1 MPGKNLQ
8 AVTDARQLEETT
20 GTRMKRIYVVGTADT
35 KGEELAFLA
44 DAVATAGSAFARVDI
59 GTHEI
64 QEATTQVK
72 AVIPPAPAN
81 QASATAAPISAGGSR

>member
-44 DAVATAGSAFARVDI
+44 DAVATAGSAVARVDI
-59 GTHEI
+59 GTRG
-64 QEATTQVK
+64 ATV
-72 AVIPPAPAN
+72 AVDVPA
-81 QASATAAPISAGGSR
+81 SEVAA